1 MRLSKEFRYRSPRP
15 KLFNG
20 DVSMPLSTNQ
30 SPSCNWKRQR
40 LVRSEDSR
48 LNYRRNTI
56 YWKLSLGHSRGYILD
71 IPPKKENMLTICKEK
86 LGVANWGWRVGGA
99 PSLLPSTIPLRSAS
113 AMQRFK
119 MYKPE
124 LLSRENVNKIDWAIK
139 E

>member
-1 MRLSKEFRYRSPRP
+1 
-15 KLFNG
+15 
-20 DVSMPLSTNQ
+20 
-30 SPSCNWKRQR
+30 
-40 LVRSEDSR
+40 
-48 LNYRRNTI
+48 
-56 YWKLSLGHSRGYILD
+56 
-71 IPPKKENMLTICKEK
+71 MLTICKEK
-86 LGVANWGWRVGGA
+86 LGVANWGRGEA

>member
-71 IPPKKENMLTICKEK
+71 ISPKKENMLTICKEK
-86 LGVANWGWRVGGA
+86 LGVANWGWRVGGLLLC
-99 PSLLPSTIPLRSAS
+99 SLQRYRYVRPVPCNDLKCISRSC
-113 AMQRFK
+113 FHVK
-119 MYKPE
+119 M
-124 LLSRENVNKIDWAIK
+124 
-139 E
+139 